1 MEDIMPR
8 LTLRGFLKAAAPLPG
23 PVVLAFTLAA
33 CSPFQFQPNISNGG
47 RAVAAAVAPGDSSR
61 LAVASSSGG
70 IFRTTDTG
78 ATWKQ
83 VSGNGTFFF
92 TDLKYLPSNANIVI
106 ATAASDTRTS
116 TGGGIWRSTNAGAS
130 WSRVAVSTPVAA
142 CAADLSGFGLAA
154 ETARNRVWA
163 ATSCGLAYS
172 ADSGVTWHFLPKASG
187 YNNDRSYAVLA
198 PTTTRLAILTDS
210 GVKVSTNSGGS
221 WTLSTSGLPAF
232 RVNGT
237 HNAIAVSPLNPAH
250 LFFTFNRTVWNPS
263 AATWEGHTALYRSW
277 DNGTTWAALQ
287 DIVGAGRPPFVKTTQ
302 PSDATHY
309 TVHFGDGS
317 CLLESATI
325 TNGTSP
331 AVSVWT
337 TADSDHCDMSD
348 MAFSASD
355 GRTPLLLTSDGGVHR
370 TADAG
375 AHWTLTGGGA
385 GGYDALQITEVTGQ
399 LHPDRKSSDLYFAT
413 QDNFIWASGDAGV
426 TWPTNVCCEGF
437 FLNIWRQPLP
447 ADQTRLTGV
456 DCGPCF
462 NFISGPLLAGFGGF
476 PNPPND
482 AGNPRL
488 LKPGAY
494 VQNTRVTGLSGNI
507 YNLTTNTGASWTP
520 RYAFPEDPQDLP
532 KVAGPVANPV
542 IYTAIKLSGT
552 RPDGN
557 PIFGLKRVADT
568 LAAGSPVLSNIG
580 GIGSL
585 GIFPTEFAWYKPF
598 GVDPQ
603 DANFLIVPDVVS
615 NTARVSADAG
625 ATWATDFALTSL
637 ATRGG
642 MFKFSFGPFSQI
654 SSFGFDPDCAGHI
667 LVGTQQAGI
676 METFDRGATWR
687 VLPGSDFIPL
697 VSSFYFQGSS
707 QVVISSYG
715 RGLWK
720 HLYSCPR
727 RVIIPS
733 GAATRLAEPTI
744 YWKGARVPLSQIHDP
759 DVCPV
764 CGYFITDVGNILD
777 VVLDPDTGELRE
789 VALDGGSI
797 RGLTYERIPVPAPF
811 QVTHADRPGKFGG
824 DGGLRAQLKAGAHIK
839 GLYLDGAILKGVI
852 LAQRQVQEQ
861 ELPRKVA
868 LGPYVRVEVRQE
880 ENPGQRGAVL
890 VVLLRGSGF
899 DPQRP
904 LAVSID
910 GKAVQLEVPPRF
922 DANGNFTLPL
932 PPVVGI
938 GGHTILVEQQGP
950 QGILRDAATFI
961 IPLLDTEKGEENEN
975 KARRR

>member
-1 MEDIMPR
+1 
-8 LTLRGFLKAAAPLPG
+8 
-23 PVVLAFTLAA
+23 
-33 CSPFQFQPNISNGG
+33 
-47 RAVAAAVAPGDSSR
+47 
-61 LAVASSSGG
+61 
-70 IFRTTDTG
+70 
-78 ATWKQ
+78 
-83 VSGNGTFFF
+83 
-92 TDLKYLPSNANIVI
+92 
-106 ATAASDTRTS
+106 
-116 TGGGIWRSTNAGAS
+116 
-130 WSRVAVSTPVAA
+130 
-142 CAADLSGFGLAA
+142 
-154 ETARNRVWA
+154 
-163 ATSCGLAYS
+163 
-172 ADSGVTWHFLPKASG
+172 
-187 YNNDRSYAVLA
+187 
-198 PTTTRLAILTDS
+198 
-210 GVKVSTNSGGS
+210 
-221 WTLSTSGLPAF
+221 
-232 RVNGT
+232 
-237 HNAIAVSPLNPAH
+237 
-250 LFFTFNRTVWNPS
+250 
-263 AATWEGHTALYRSW
+263 
-277 DNGTTWAALQ
+277 
-287 DIVGAGRPPFVKTTQ
+287 
-302 PSDATHY
+302 
-309 TVHFGDGS
+309 
-317 CLLESATI
+317 
-325 TNGTSP
+325 
-331 AVSVWT
+331 
-337 TADSDHCDMSD
+337 
-348 MAFSASD
+348 
-355 GRTPLLLTSDGGVHR
+355 
-370 TADAG
+370 
-375 AHWTLTGGGA
+375 
-385 GGYDALQITEVTGQ
+385 
-399 LHPDRKSSDLYFAT
+399 
-413 QDNFIWASGDAGV
+413 
-426 TWPTNVCCEGF
+426 
-437 FLNIWRQPLP
+437 
-447 ADQTRLTGV
+447 
-456 DCGPCF
+456 
-462 NFISGPLLAGFGGF
+462 
-476 PNPPND
+476 
-482 AGNPRL
+482 
-488 LKPGAY
+488 
-494 VQNTRVTGLSGNI
+494 VQNTRVTGLAGNI

-598 GVDPQ
+598 GVDPL

-615 NTARVSADAG
+615 NTVKVSADAG

-642 MFKFSFGPFSQI
+642 TFKFSFGPFSQI

-777 VVLDPDTGELRE
+777 FVLDPDTGELRE

-811 QVTHADRPGKFGG
+811 QVTHADRPGTFSG
-824 DGGLRAQLKAGAHIK
+824 DHGLRAQLKAGARIK

-890 VVLLRGSGF
+890 VVLLRGTGF
-899 DPQRP
+899 DPLRP
-904 LAVSID
+904 LLVSID

-961 IPLLDTEKGEENEN
+961 IPLLDTEKGEENEK
-975 KARRR
+975 KARRH